1 MGRKKV
7 ELKRIEDK
15 SSRQVTFSKRR
26 NGLIKKAREL
36 SVLCDVDVAVLVFSS
51 RGKLCEYANGNS
63 LARILERYQ
72 SHFEAE
78 GNASTGAN
86 ESENCHYE
94 YTRDWTELLQT
105 VQSQLEGQND
115 EQMSVTD
122 LVQLER
128 ELDAALL
135 QTKSRKNQLMME
147 SIRHLH
153 EKERML
159 RQEKELLE
167 KEMEA
172 MRKEK
177 EEGWKEC
184 AIGNNLDPFN
194 TEEPCPHQRTTL
206 SLLRG

>member
-1 MGRKKV
+1 MPFG
-7 ELKRIEDK
+7 
-15 SSRQVTFSKRR
+15 
-26 NGLIKKAREL
+26 
-36 SVLCDVDVAVLVFSS
+36 VLFDSLF
-51 RGKLCEYANGNS
+51 NITQIF

-194 TEEPCPHQRTTL
+194 PEEPCPHQRTTL